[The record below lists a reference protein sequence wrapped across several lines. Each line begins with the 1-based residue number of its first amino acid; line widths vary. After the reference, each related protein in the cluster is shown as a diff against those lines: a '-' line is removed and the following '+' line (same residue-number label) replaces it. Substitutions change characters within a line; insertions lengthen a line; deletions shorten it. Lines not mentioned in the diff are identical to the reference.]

1 MSSEEDWSII
11 SSSSDL
17 DEDQATIDSQ
27 NDDLPASDSN
37 NVSSI
42 ATLKIPVLESG
53 SSPKGRSDS
62 GSSVL
67 TVKRGAIR
75 GEDVTADNTVTE
87 VTEGDE
93 EKGTE
98 SLDTTAANLLVPVNT
113 QSSGSSTD
121 SSSALTSASV
131 PSSSRIQSTIEYY
144 ETIAKEFRS
153 GLTSSFKKHFSSKEN
168 VKEIDEEHADTDS
181 SSVSTP
187 EPVLT
192 TEIPGDVDNADH
204 FKQRVD
210 QALAELN
217 NSQTGK
223 NIIFFFSLFTI
234 IVGTFASVYLSSLL
248 FISVVSKVSTAWSPP
263 PVTSNPETSSPFTAF
278 WSQVWKGSPAPVPA
292 PPPPSGVLSYLWF
305 GKGQTPPPPP
315 SSSVRLYS
323 NLKEDVDRFFQS
335 LDKSAVA
342 IYETSSNGLY
352 KLSDKF
358 LKDYDKEYFQRLQE
372 HLDEQFSD
380 IGKSIVQH
388 SKKFSR
394 KSIDFESQLRS
405 NSITIV
411 KFLHRHSI
419 KFGKQFTEDS
429 VLVGKLLQTHSIYWG
444 NKLGKYSKL
453 YGNYVQRV
461 CSTYLTEFTKHS
473 KVLGTELTVQSQTW
487 GNVFWKQ
494 SVKTSQQGLKFASAC
509 YTKLT
514 ACKDYVQGIV
524 EDDQGLIRVFLKDAA
539 LQGKRIN
546 KAAFSMI

>member
-11 SSSSDL
+11 SSLSDL

-27 NDDLPASDSN
+27 NDDLPASDTN

-75 GEDVTADNTVTE
+75 GEDATADDTVTE

-93 EKGTE
+93 ERTTE
-98 SLDTTAANLLVPVNT
+98 SLDSTSAKPVVPVAT
-113 QSSGSSTD
+113 LSSASSTD
-121 SSSALTSASV
+121 SSSALSSAPA
-131 PSSSRIQSTIEYY
+131 PSSSRIQNTIEYY
-144 ETIAKEFRS
+144 EAIAKEFRS
-153 GLTSSFKKHFSSKEN
+153 GLTSSFKKHFRSKED
-168 VKEIDEEHADTDS
+168 VKEIDEGHTDTDS
-181 SSVSTP
+181 SSVLTP

-192 TEIPGDVDNADH
+192 AEIQEDVDNVDL

-223 NIIFFFSLFTI
+223 NIIFFLSLFTI
-234 IVGTFASVYLSSLL
+234 TVGTFALVYLSSLL
-248 FISVVSKVSTAWSPP
+248 FLSVVSKVSTAWSPP
-263 PVTSNPETSSPFTAF
+263 PVTYIPETQAPFTAF
-278 WSQVWKGSPAPVPA
+278 WSQVWKGSPAPA
-292 PPPPSGVLSYLWF
+292 PPPPTQSGLLSYLWF
-305 GKGQTPPPPP
+305 GKSPTPPPPQP
-315 SSSVRLYS
+315 VHLYS

-342 IYETSSNGLY
+342 IYETLSDGLY

-372 HLDEQFSD
+372 HLDEQFLD
-380 IGKSIVQH
+380 FGKSIVQH

-394 KSIDFESQLRS
+394 KSIDFELQLRS
-405 NSITIV
+405 NSITIL
-411 KFLHRHSI
+411 KFLHENSI
-419 KFGKQFTEDS
+419 KFGKQLTQDS
-429 VLVGKLLQTHSIYWG
+429 ILAGKLLRAHSIRWG
-444 NKLGKYSKL
+444 NKLEKYSKL
-453 YGNYVQRV
+453 YGNYFQRF
-461 CSTYLTEFTKHS
+461 SSKYLTELSKHS
-473 KVLGTELTVQSQTW
+473 KALGSELRVQSHTW

-494 SVKTSQQGLKFASAC
+494 SVKTSQQGLKLASVC
-509 YTKLT
+509 YTKLSE
-514 ACKDYVQGIV
+514 CKDYVQGII
-524 EDDQGLIRVFLKDAA
+524 EDDKGLVKGFFKDAA